1 MVEMRSG
8 ALEVVLSYVEAAQ
21 QARRSQREDDWQRV
35 SELPLRMWSGS
46 LPGMGPASSG
56 AHAGVG
62 LRCWPPCR

>member
-1 MVEMRSG
+1 MAEMRSA

-21 QARRSQREDDWQRV
+21 QARRSQRDDDWRRV
-35 SELPLRMWSGS
+35 SQLRRWSGS

-56 AHAGVG
+56 AHAGVA